1 MSRHWKSGF
10 SLWHAVNTP
19 TEGVGSAP
27 EFPEDVD
34 DILDDDYGPDNSD
47 EDDE

>member
-1 MSRHWKSGF
+1 MNS
-10 SLWHAVNTP
+10 P
-19 TEGVGSAP
+19 TFMPVEDNEP

-34 DILDDDYGPDNSD
+34 AILDDEYGPDNSD